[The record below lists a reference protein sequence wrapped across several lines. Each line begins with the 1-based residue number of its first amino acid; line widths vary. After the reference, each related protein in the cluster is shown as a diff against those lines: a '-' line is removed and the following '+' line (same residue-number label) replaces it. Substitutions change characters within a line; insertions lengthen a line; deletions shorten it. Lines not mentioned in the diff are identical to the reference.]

1 MEKTKQKAARTL
13 FAIFLMEDEDG
24 QITVRSD
31 YLGQGKNSFDLG
43 TDIIDRLQFIAHHS
57 DKLRVEKL
65 MMASYPN

>member
-24 QITVRSD
+24 KITVRSD
-31 YLGQGKNSFDLG
+31 YLGQGKNSYDLG
-43 TDIIDRLQFIAHHS
+43 TDIIDRLQFIAHHTEN
-57 DKLRVEKL
+57 LRVEKM

>member
-1 MEKTKQKAARTL
+1 MEKTKEKAARTL

-43 TDIIDRLQFIAHHS
+43 TDIIDRLHFIAHHS

>member
-1 MEKTKQKAARTL
+1 
-13 FAIFLMEDEDG
+13 MEDEEG